1 MEHEDVQ
8 GTRIPVY
15 DIGGTWWRRGIME
28 QDDSLSAVEIRPSIS
43 AQRATNTSGRDL
55 QDSLVRHLIDD
66 VGKLRGTDH
75 IESGAVAICL
85 GAAINERN
93 GIAVG
98 SAPMWGPGA
107 PDFDLAAEL
116 RAHAPE
122 YEWIVVNDV
131 TALALFHA
139 SSLAHARVHRLAALT
154 ISTGIALR
162 TLDLATGSVPCGT
175 LHGLQGEIG
184 HLPASFAS
192 GGITL
197 HLPCDCGEMD
207 HVSSFCSG
215 PGMERTL
222 AMLADRRKTSNLPPI
237 PRDVGELAKSINEGG
252 GDARHILDDITKPLA
267 QILLSHAA
275 LDPQVEL
282 TFLSGGVVQA
292 FGDAYRD
299 SLLDNMLNM
308 GLYQVTNRDPDYF
321 RRRISIA
328 CADPLAGMRGAGL
341 RARTVDATRRA
352 TRETTWGVNALQPV
366 SYSVRYTP
374 NLFSPQNKALAEAAQ
389 FNPSSPAVRIAI
401 VDAVVAALYGI
412 QIRAYF
418 DNYGVPLRLVAIPAS
433 EASKSLGAV
442 ERLVREF
449 DAVGL
454 SRRDEPVV
462 AIGGGVLT
470 DIVGLA
476 TSLYRRG
483 VPYVRIPTTLIG
495 LVDAGVGAK
504 TAVNFDEHKSRLGS
518 YHAPTYSLLDPGF
531 LETLDARSISNGLGE
546 IIKIALVKD
555 CHLFELLEKHAT
567 HMVNGKFKECEAGDT
582 IISMAVGN
590 MLEELEPNLWET
602 DLTRLADFGHSFSP
616 AIEMRALPE
625 LMHGEAVAID
635 MILSCCIAA
644 GRGMLSDCHLS
655 RILGAIESC
664 GLPTR
669 HKLLDDATF
678 LTNALIDTTRQRG
691 GAQRLPLL
699 TGIGQAVF
707 VHDVSES
714 ELKQA
719 VGKLDDVLAVVRA

>member
-1 MEHEDVQ
+1 VL

-28 QDDSLSAVEIRPSIS
+28 PDDSLSAVEIRPSIS
-43 AQRATNTSGRDL
+43 VQRTPHASGRDL

-66 VGKLRGTDH
+66 MRALRDTGR
-75 IESGAVAICL
+75 IEADAVAICL
-85 GAAINERN
+85 GAAINEKS
-93 GIAVG
+93 GVAVG

-116 RAHAPE
+116 HTHAPE

-139 SSLAHARVHRLAALT
+139 SSLPRARVHRLAALT

-162 TLDLATGSVPCGT
+162 TLDLATGLVPCDT
-175 LHGLQGEIG
+175 VHGLQGEIG
-184 HLPASFAS
+184 HLPARFESHGVA
-192 GGITL
+192 L

-222 AMLADRRKTSNLPPI
+222 AMLANRRQGRGLPPVPGSTKDLI
-237 PRDVGELAKSINEGG
+237 QGVSDGCHEAHQTL
-252 GDARHILDDITKPLA
+252 DAITKPLA
-267 QILLSHAA
+267 RILLNHAA

-292 FGDAYRD
+292 FGEVYRE
-299 SLLDNMLNM
+299 SLLSNMSDL

-321 RRRISIA
+321 KRRISIA

-341 RARTVDATRRA
+341 RARAVTANRRA
-352 TRETTWGVNALQPV
+352 KRETAWVVNTLQPV
-366 SYSVRYTP
+366 SYSVQYTP
-374 NLFSPQNKALAEAAQ
+374 DVLAPENKALAEAAQ
-389 FNPSSPAVRIAI
+389 FNPRSPAVRIAV
-401 VDAVVAALYGI
+401 VDATVAALYGA
-412 QIRAYF
+412 QICDYF
-418 DNYGVPLRLVAIPAS
+418 DGYGVPLRLVKMATS
-433 EASKSLGAV
+433 EASKSPSAV
-442 ERLVREF
+442 EFLVREF

-495 LVDAGVGAK
+495 LVDAGVGVK

-518 YHAPTYSLLDPGF
+518 YHAPRCSLLDPGF
-531 LETLDARSISNGLGE
+531 LETLDKRSISNGLSE
-546 IIKIALVKD
+546 ILKVALVKD
-555 CHLFELLEKHAT
+555 CRLFELLEEHAA
-567 HMVNGKFKECEAGDT
+567 HMLSGRFRDCQAGELV
-582 IISMAVGN
+582 IRLAVGN
-590 MLEELEPNLWET
+590 MLEELEPNLWEAN
-602 DLTRLADFGHSFSP
+602 LERLVDFGHSFSP

-635 MILSCCIAA
+635 MVLSCCISV
-644 GRGMLSDCHLS
+644 GRGMLSDKHLV
-655 RILGAIESC
+655 RILKVVKAC
-664 GLPTR
+664 GLGTR
-669 HKLLDDATF
+669 HELLDDSSF
-678 LTNALIDTTRQRG
+678 LAHALIDTTRQRG

-707 VHDVSES
+707 VHDVSEF

-719 VGKLDDVLAVVRA
+719 VEILDEVLSVVRA